1 MPRAMSNAYLGAI
14 ACGLLRPAF
23 FVEAHFV
30 SGPIYVWSGLGQIV
44 WNGQTWTGVGSLGKI
59 STIEEGSTVE
69 AKGTSL
75 SLSGIDPVLL
85 ADVLLE
91 FQVGLPAIIWLGL
104 FDASLVLIP
113 DPVCCFA
120 GTMDQPTIDVSGDAA
135 TITVN
140 CENRLYE
147 MNVPANRRYTQ
158 EDQQRDYPGD
168 LGFQFVN
175 SIQESQIFWGTGPGT
190 SNNL

>member
-1 MPRAMSNAYLGAI
+1 
-14 ACGLLRPAF
+14 
-23 FVEAHFV
+23 
-30 SGPIYVWSGLGQIV
+30 
-44 WNGQTWTGVGSLGKI
+44 
-59 STIEEGSTVE
+59 
-69 AKGTSL
+69 
-75 SLSGIDPVLL
+75 
-85 ADVLLE
+85 
-91 FQVGLPAIIWLGL
+91 
-104 FDASLVLIP
+104 
-113 DPVCCFA
+113 
-120 GTMDQPTIDVSGDAA
+120 MDQPTIDVSGDAA